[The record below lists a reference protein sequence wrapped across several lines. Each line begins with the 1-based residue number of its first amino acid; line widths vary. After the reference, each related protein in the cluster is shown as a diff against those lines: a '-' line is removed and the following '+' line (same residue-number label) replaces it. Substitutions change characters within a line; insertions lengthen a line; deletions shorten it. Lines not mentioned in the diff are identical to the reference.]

1 MTKLHANTS
10 PQNTVT
16 FVVRTSQHWFSGDT
30 DIQSKT
36 PPPCWLLLDVDT
48 SFMLVREYWN
58 KGEDGLYRSSYLTDI
73 NKSTPVVHTL
83 LPSEWLL
90 VSLLCFTS
98 LLCSMFF
105 PKESTLPTQITH
117 SFTAAEF
124 HWLCSFCVFF
134 FSFLIY
140 IGFCHILHFLF
151 LSTEFLL
158 YFHFENLFWYY
169 FYLKSIV
176 EDPWKYTYL
185 Q

>member
-16 FVVRTSQHWFSGDT
+16 FVVRASQHWFSGDT

-134 FSFLIY
+134 FFLFDLYWILSHLTFFIFINWIFALFSFWKPILI
-140 IGFCHILHFLF
+140 LF
-151 LSTEFLL
+151 LS
-158 YFHFENLFWYY
+158 
-169 FYLKSIV
+169 
-176 EDPWKYTYL
+176 
-185 Q
+185 

>member
-16 FVVRTSQHWFSGDT
+16 FVVRASQHWFSGDT

-134 FSFLIY
+134 FSFWSILDFVTSY
-140 IGFCHILHFLF
+140 IF
-151 LSTEFLL
+151 
-158 YFHFENLFWYY
+158 Y
-169 FYLKSIV
+169 FYQLNFCFIFILKTYFDTISILN
-176 EDPWKYTYL
+176 PL
-185 Q
+185 